1 MGKVPDYALDPLEA
15 FIAYIKESDR
25 LLHVS
30 MRGISALRGM
40 PRAIEVLAAVR
51 SGDESRSEEDG
62 SSLARAKADAAF
74 AEKEC
79 EAEFPLLHAHTLV
92 GDWGAFEAAVE
103 DMVVGLLLNEPE
115 LLQSEALAKVRIP
128 LAEFETLEKDE
139 RMRLL
144 ISELERNQ
152 GLGRKQGV
160 DSFEALL
167 ERVGLSGSVDA
178 EIRKVVWEMH
188 HVRNVIV
195 HRGSLA
201 DRRLVKGCPWLGLK
215 VGDKVAVTHESLG
228 RYAEGLCSYVI
239 ALVYRLGVR
248 YDVDIKARLHDVRP
262 EAVDQSAS

>member
-1 MGKVPDYALDPLEA
+1 MAHVPNYALDPLEA
-15 FIAYIKESDR
+15 FLAYIRDSDR

-40 PRAIEVLAAVR
+40 PRIIEVLTEVR
-51 SGDESRSEEDG
+51 SGDEPRSEKDG
-62 SSLARAKADAAF
+62 SSLEQATADAAF

-79 EAEFPLLHAHTLV
+79 EAGFPLLHAHTLV
-92 GDWGAFEAAVE
+92 GDWGAFEAAIE

-115 LLQSEALAKVRIP
+115 LLQGDALAKVRIP
-128 LAEFETLEKDE
+128 LAEFEALEKDE

-152 GLGRKQGV
+152 GIGRKQGV

-201 DRRLVKGCPWLGLK
+201 DRRLVKNCPWMGLK
-215 VGDKVAVTHESLG
+215 VADKVVVTHESLG
-228 RYAEGLCSYVI
+228 RYTEGLCSYVL
-239 ALVYRLGVR
+239 ALVYRLGAR
-248 YDVDIKARLHDVRP
+248 YGVDIKSRLRDVQP
-262 EAVDQSAS
+262 EADQSAS